1 MENKIETLEDR
12 HTNPETNLLVLN
24 VKANNFSYK
33 KMDIDVNQY
42 LHHLLM
48 YWKKLAKV

>member
-1 MENKIETLEDR
+1 MENKIETLEDL
-12 HTNPETNLLVLN
+12 HTNPETSRLVLN
-24 VKANNFSYK
+24 VGPNNLSYK

-42 LHHLLM
+42 LRHLSM